1 MKYSN
6 YFKTELEKSISYLSD
21 YLDVLLCFLS
31 FAHFI
36 LLQGITSSISNS
48 IHPVI
53 HPFLFYYLFF
63 LLESILVFIVSTVVS
78 NTLINIDGTTTS
90 ILFTQHSMYTSTSTS
105 FIIIE
110 STIFFFLYLT
120 KNRTEFPLLFL
131 VLSYQF
137 QNIYNFA
144 NSNSN
149 VSSTI

>member
-1 MKYSN
+1 MSN
-6 YFKTELEKSISYLSD
+6 LSD
-21 YLDVLLCFLS
+21 YLYVLLCFLS

-53 HPFLFYYLFF
+53 HPFHFYYLFF

-78 NTLINIDGTTTS
+78 NTLINIGGTTTP

-105 FIIIE
+105 TSFIIIE
-110 STIFFFLYLT
+110 STIFFFFLYLT

-137 QNIYNFA
+137 QNIYNLQTVIPMFVPPFET
-144 NSNSN
+144 SL
-149 VSSTI
+149 I